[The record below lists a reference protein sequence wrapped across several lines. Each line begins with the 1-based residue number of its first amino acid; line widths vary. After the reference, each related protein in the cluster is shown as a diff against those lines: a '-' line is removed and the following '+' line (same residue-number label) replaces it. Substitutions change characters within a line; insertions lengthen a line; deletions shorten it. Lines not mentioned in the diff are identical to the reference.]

1 MLLDAKTVLITGA
14 SRGIGR
20 GTALECARQGA
31 DLALNWYRDR
41 EGIDETM
48 AEVKA
53 LGRRV
58 VEVECD
64 VAERS
69 SAAQFVGKAVEELG
83 RVRRLCQQCG
93 YLSFHAFLDT
103 PQEVFG
109 AYPGRKPQR
118 RVLHDSGRRESNEG
132 PGTRRLHHRHKLHQR
147 TRRRRHASP
156 LHTYES
162 GGALDLMQSCARL
175 RWGPTGSAVTSVMPG
190 TIANGH

>member
-1 MLLDAKTVLITGA
+1 MLLAGKTVLITGA

-20 GTALECARQGA
+20 GTALECARHGA

-69 SAAQFVGKAVEELG
+69 SAA
-83 RVRRLCQQCG
+83 
-93 YLSFHAFLDT
+93 
-103 PQEVFG
+103 
-109 AYPGRKPQR
+109 
-118 RVLHDSGRRESNEG
+118 
-132 PGTRRLHHRHKLHQR
+132 
-147 TRRRRHASP
+147 
-156 LHTYES
+156 
-162 GGALDLMQSCARL
+162 
-175 RWGPTGSAVTSVMPG
+175 
-190 TIANGH
+190 